1 MGREERDNLIKLLE
15 NYQELQAE
23 QHKDFKEALAEI
35 NKKLD
40 PVFEV
45 YSVYS
50 GFGTVAMGF
59 FKWIIVPISIVL
71 GIIISIKKIWLE

>member
-1 MGREERDNLIKLLE
+1 MSREERDNLIKLLE
-15 NYQELQAE
+15 SYKQQQELQH
-23 QHKDFKEALAEI
+23 QDFKESLSEI

-50 GFGTVAMGF
+50 GFGKVAIGF
-59 FKWIIVPISIVL
+59 FKWVIVPISIVL
-71 GIIISIKKIWLE
+71 GIIISIKKIWFE

>member
-15 NYQELQAE
+15 NYQELQAQ
-23 QHKDFKEALAEI
+23 QHEDFKEALAEI

-50 GFGTVAMGF
+50 GFGAVAMGF
-59 FKWIIVPISIVL
+59 FRWVIVPLSAVL
-71 GIIISIKKIWLE
+71 GIIISVRNTWLK